1 MTTQTHGELI
11 PDWTPGDRLR
21 KARTLMGLS
30 VEEFSEL
37 ALVSKKTIN
46 NYEADRVTPRPLAL
60 ARWAQVT
67 GVSLEWLKTGETP
80 ADGGGGDDGPRVIS
94 QGGSVTERKPFADI
108 SPLHGPVDE
117 PADQLADDELPLAS

>member
-80 ADGGGGDDGPRVIS
+80 ADGGGGDDGQRVIS
-94 QGGSVTERKPFADI
+94 TGGTINNRYPFADNR
-108 SPLHGPVDE
+108 
-117 PADQLADDELPLAS
+117 QFLPQAS